1 MNSKHL
7 FHALHLNCIPTQTV
21 AAMRLVWLL
30 ALLTSHADG
39 ACNYVKPNEGLWQ
52 GSTCDSLWETNNLTC
67 SFLMAN
73 HWDCSGCECPG
84 DAPPSSPP
92 PPLPP
97 SDPPGCPNTCL
108 GAGPEYANDGECD
121 DGGPGAAHSICAFG
135 AHCAGSHPS
144 PQPGRTALILRVRAL
159 PQLQ

>member
-1 MNSKHL
+1 
-7 FHALHLNCIPTQTV
+7 
-21 AAMRLVWLL
+21 MRLVWLL

-108 GAGPEYANDGECD
+108 GAGPEYCL
-121 DGGPGAAHSICAFG
+121 PMPYTAALLG
-135 AHCAGSHPS
+135 
-144 PQPGRTALILRVRAL
+144 V
-159 PQLQ
+159 